1 VTLLR
6 EGRPTL
12 EALSKKY
19 GNDLRIVFKHN
30 PLGFIPNA
38 MPAAL
43 AAECAR
49 EQGKFWQISELM
61 SPTSSSCRPITT
73 RSGRSRSAWTWV
85 ASRSA
90 LQIRSTSPDRRGPA
104 HQYAARRARDPG
116 LLHQRRFL
124 SGAQPQPAFEAL
136 IDEELKKAKASGMAA
151 KEYYQKAVV
160 EKGEKSM

>member
-1 VTLLR
+1 
-6 EGRPTL
+6 
-12 EALSKKY
+12 
-19 GNDLRIVFKHN
+19 VFKHN
-30 PLGFIPNA
+30 PLGFHPNA

-61 SPTSSSCRPITT
+61 F
-73 RSGRSRSAWTWV
+73 ANQQQ
-85 ASRSA
+85 
-90 LQIRSTSPDRRGPA
+90 LSPDNYEKWAQQVGVDMGRFKKCFADQKYKSRIEEDQRTSMQLGARGTPA
-104 HQYAARRARDPG
+104 FFING
-116 LLHQRRFL
+116 RFL